1 MIFGEAKRAVVTVGE
16 GRGFVVEGERNRFVV
31 TAAHCLPFFP
41 PCITASYTEERTYKT
56 LLGPLGKKPSVW
68 TECLFADPIGDIA
81 VLGPPD
87 NQELANEYI
96 LYDELMEMAEPLE
109 IADPPKKC
117 PAWLLSLNGQWF
129 RCTVQHNN
137 GTLWI
142 SETAEAIIGGMSGSP
157 LQTMERRLGS
167 CARLATITTYI
178 PMLQPGQIRVSLIIY
193 QAGSCGRLQFFSCIC
208 LLFGSCAVA
217 EQHRLRYRG
226 DPQEAWCPTAIGD
239 NVHLDQ
245 RVSAAAFGR

>member
-16 GRGFVVEGERNRFVV
+16 GRGFVVECEHNRFVV
-31 TAAHCLPFFP
+31 TAAHCLPYFP
-41 PCITASYTEERTYKT
+41 PCMTASYTQERTYKT

-87 NQELANEYI
+87 NQKLANECA
-96 LYDELMEMAEPLE
+96 LYDELIEMAESLE

-137 GTLWI
+137 GPLWI

-157 LQTMERRLGS
+157 
-167 CARLATITTYI
+167 I
-178 PMLQPGQIRVSLIIY
+178 
-193 QAGSCGRLQFFSCIC
+193 
-208 LLFGSCAVA
+208 VA
-217 EQHRLRYRG
+217 DDG
-226 DPQEAWCPTAIGD
+226 AAIGIMCTAGD
-239 NVHLDQ
+239 DHDVYTHAPAGPNPRLTYNLPGWLL
-245 RVSAAAFGR
+245 REASIF